1 MSRHPFRWEALAFG
15 LFFAAVVTHWAL
27 WRSARYGPD
36 ELAYIGAGALIVLGL
51 VGLAG
56 SVVVPRRRVSSTADE
71 APATDDEPA
80 PPLSSSH

>member
-15 LFFAAVVTHWAL
+15 LFFAAVVVHWSL

-36 ELAYIGAGALIVLGL
+36 ELAYVGAGALIVLGL

-56 SVVVPRRRVSSTADE
+56 SVVVPRRRLSRQADE
-71 APATDDEPA
+71 QPATDDELE
-80 PPLSSSH
+80 PPSSSSR

>member
-15 LFFAAVVTHWAL
+15 LFFAAVVVHWSL

-51 VGLAG
+51 AGLAG
-56 SVVVPRRRVSSTADE
+56 SVVVPRRRVS
-71 APATDDEPA
+71 PQPDEPA
-80 PPLSSSH
+80 AIDAEPEPPSSSSQ